1 MEKRTQIGS
10 IPMQLENDL
19 RVDAL
24 NNAAPTRYRR
34 CEPDVR
40 PAVSGHRSRS
50 FLIAGSRA
58 LAEIDGGGNQSYY
71 TGDFHGTVQ
80 AAFTVSGQL
89 EDSYGYDV
97 FGSPLEANIETDR
110 RRYVGKPFDPLTG
123 LYNYGYR
130 DYRPELGRFTT
141 VDPIRDGMNWYVY
154 TGNDPVNFIDP
165 DGLLTK
171 DADGDVI
178 FIPTGDIIDIK
189 HGGAPGVENPVQP
202 GFVLTDDGTPV
213 DAYSNRSMD
222 DRFDTDCHGETF
234 ADGDVWINN
243 SEVETILEGDGY
255 NLTEKPSVGDVAIYR
270 DEVTNEPVHSA
281 TVVETT
287 KDGDVIAEGLGS
299 LETATH
305 KDSVNDAWPYNANVE
320 YYSGGED

>member
-1 MEKRTQIGS
+1 MNPMEERTQIGT

-89 EDSYGYDV
+89 EDLYDYDV
-97 FGSPLEANIETDR
+97 FGSPLEASIETDR
-110 RRYVGKPFDPLTG
+110 RGYVGKPFDPLTG

-154 TGNDPVNFIDP
+154 TGNDPVNWVDP
-165 DGLLTK
+165 FGLFSTK
-171 DADGDVI
+171 DFILGTLQVI
-178 FIPTGDIIDIK
+178 
-189 HGGAPGVENPVQP
+189 
-202 GFVLTDDGTPV
+202 
-213 DAYSNRSMD
+213 
-222 DRFDTDCHGETF
+222 
-234 ADGDVWINN
+234 
-243 SEVETILEGDGY
+243 
-255 NLTEKPSVGDVAIYR
+255 
-270 DEVTNEPVHSA
+270 
-281 TVVETT
+281 
-287 KDGDVIAEGLGS
+287 
-299 LETATH
+299 
-305 KDSVNDAWPYNANVE
+305 
-320 YYSGGED
+320 